1 MVRRR
6 IRQICVLLL
15 VGLASSVIAQT
26 RPTTDLAQRLFPTPH
41 VVKIT
46 GEPIRRPAKESIT
59 ALCSFAEK
67 SSPFDPVAPAESFAA
82 QVEHLPSGDR
92 WIVIFSGSPTAHAS
106 LELFKPFVK
115 AAEPL
120 GPEQFVLTT
129 GGDNTAVLIAGGP
142 RGLLYA
148 SQTLAQLLGIDS
160 NTIPSVRIEDQ
171 PDVTRREVH
180 IHGFDRGYGAG
191 DLKSIE
197 NFKTLLPSMMPS
209 VSTARFNLFR
219 LSLDAGWITDAD
231 RWVSGDIDATMRNAI
246 EVAHRFG
253 VEMVIEIRLQG
264 QDPDSVE
271 PKLRPLNPIAE
282 WNRYEKAIRR
292 ALSWGPDVIDFSCN
306 DLGALNFPE
315 IQERYGKKD
324 GRYSGVLMADLLKKV
339 QAIIAEVRPATRLR
353 ILPRFYGDIHWQHNP
368 TVLED
373 FWSHAPANVTMETT
387 AGLLHPAEIQMRQK
401 YGASF
406 AWWVNYTSNHVK
418 ELRVM
423 LDANPTADL
432 RAAVAQLPP
441 TERNVILNLGYPI
454 EPQRT
459 VVLATGEWLWN
470 VRAYDR
476 REMLARAARIV
487 WGKGPDALFMRY
499 ADYLNAETILASL
512 GMRAAALIAPVKK
525 AADEEGAATTQP
537 KLDRAEQLSQ
547 WQQYAA
553 RADAAADVAIKL
565 RESVTDDELKKVAD
579 ILYWNA
585 QRVRLDSAIGVM
597 FCSAKDPK
605 DIDATAV
612 ETILHKHEQIL
623 RDHFPVE
630 KNDPKSAEVVTRG
643 IRRIR
648 EALAARAAQGK

>member
-1 MVRRR
+1 MARCC
-6 IRQICVLLL
+6 IRSFCALLI
-15 VGLASSVIAQT
+15 VTIASSVVAQT
-26 RPTTDLAQRLFPTPH
+26 EPTRDLTRRLFPTPH

-46 GEPIRRPAKESIT
+46 GQPFARPPTESV
-59 ALCSFAEK
+59 AAYCSFAEK
-67 SSPFDPVAPAESFAA
+67 GAPFDPLSPVAPFVSR
-82 QVEHLPSGDR
+82 VEHVGSNDR
-92 WIVIFSGSPTAHAS
+92 PIVIFSNSSATRPS
-106 LELFKPFVK
+106 SELFKPFLK
-115 AAEPL
+115 TAEAL

-129 GGDNTAVLIAGGP
+129 GGENIAVLIAGGP

-148 SQTLAQLLGIDS
+148 SQTLSQLLLIHS
-160 NTIPSVRIEDQ
+160 KTIPSVRIEDQ
-171 PDVTRREVH
+171 PDVTSREVH

-197 NFKTLLPSMMPS
+197 NFKTVLPSMMPS
-209 VSTARFNLFR
+209 VSAARFNLFR
-219 LSLDAGWITDAD
+219 MSLDAGWITDAD
-231 RWVSGDIDATMRNAI
+231 RWVSGDIDATMRHAI

-282 WNRYEKAIRR
+282 WNRYEKAVRR

-315 IQERYGKKD
+315 IQQRYGKKD

-353 ILPRFYGDIHWQHNP
+353 ILPRFYGDVHWQHNP

-373 FWSHAPANVTMETT
+373 FWSHAPSNVTMETT

-406 AWWVNYTSNHVK
+406 AWWVNYTSNHTK

-423 LDANPTADL
+423 LDAVPKADL
-432 RAAVAQLPP
+432 TEAVTRLPP
-441 TERNVILNLGYPI
+441 KERNVVLNLGYPI

-470 VRAYDR
+470 VKAYDR
-476 REMLARAARIV
+476 HRTLARAARIV
-487 WGKGPDALFMRY
+487 WGEGPDSLFLRY
-499 ADYLNAETILASL
+499 ADQLDFETIMGSL

-525 AADEEGAATTQP
+525 AADEEDAAATQP
-537 KLDRAEQLSQ
+537 RLDRAEQLSQ
-547 WQQYAA
+547 WKEYEA
-553 RADAAADVAIKL
+553 RAQEAAEVAAKL
-565 RESVTDDELKKVAD
+565 KQTVTDDELKKVAD
-579 ILYWNA
+579 MLYWNA
-585 QRVRLDSAIGVM
+585 QRVRLDSEIGVM

-605 DIDATAV
+605 DIDASAV
-612 ETILHKHEQIL
+612 EAILREHEQIL

-648 EALAARAAQGK
+648 EALAARGK